1 MISFREYF
9 TLYEAA
15 NPHNLATGDRV
26 TLKIG
31 GQDVEFQVRD
41 KQSSTSSTPKPA
53 DAGEGYG
60 YYLNLEPIQNYG
72 DLENIAP
79 QTKDSQP
86 MTQYN
91 IGTVHNIPLDVIKQ
105 MVDSEQGSYK
115 HKSEISGS
123 TATQANSTAN
133 SAKQPGQPGYG
144 EGGTGGAQSND
155 QLTAGRQLAYDTINR
170 ASAEKSAK
178 SALGAK
184 IGQGID
190 DVARRMVPDQKKE
203 VRGASVYAKDGPGGV
218 AHQQIVPTGDA
229 RYDAKRQKELTNR
242 IS

>member
-1 MISFREYF
+1 MLDINVGGKDMKFKVVRRERGS
-9 TLYEAA
+9 AA
-15 NPHNLATGDRV
+15 G
-26 TLKIG
+26 
-31 GQDVEFQVRD
+31 
-41 KQSSTSSTPKPA
+41 TPGKTV
-53 DAGEGYG
+53 GYG
-60 YYLNLEPIQNYG
+60 HYIDLDPQEDYGSHPNIDPTSTEPSFVYNKGNHIQ
-72 DLENIAP
+72 
-79 QTKDSQP
+79 T
-86 MTQYN
+86 T
-91 IGTVHNIPLDVIKQ
+91 LDVIHDMGEK
-105 MVDSEQGSYK
+105 VKVSHPTDS
-115 HKSEISGS
+115 S
-123 TATQANSTAN
+123 TTNTTDR
-133 SAKQPGQPGYG
+133 PGEPGYG

-170 ASAEKSAK
+170 ASAQSRAK

-203 VRGASVYAKDGPGGV
+203 VRGASVYAQGGQGGV

>member
-15 NPHNLATGDRV
+15 NIHSLAAGDHV

-31 GQDVEFQVRD
+31 GQDVKFQVRD
-41 KQSSTSSTPKPA
+41 KQASTSSTPKPA
-53 DAGEGYG
+53 DAGDGYG
-60 YYLNLEPIQNYG
+60 HYANLEPLENFG
-72 DLENIAP
+72 NLENISP
-79 QTKDSQP
+79 QTKDTQP
-86 MTQYN
+86 SAIYN
-91 IGTVHNIPLDVIKQ
+91 VGTVHNMPLDVIKQ
-105 MVDSEQGSYK
+105 MVDSGQGTWTP
-115 HKSEISGS
+115 KSNIPAS
-123 TATQANSTAN
+123 TATPGAP
-133 SAKQPGQPGYG
+133 AKQPGQPGYG
-144 EGGTGGAQSND
+144 EGGTGGAQSD
-155 QLTAGRQLAYDTINR
+155 DKLSSGRQLAYDTINR

-190 DVARRMVPDQKKE
+190 DVARRMVPDQRKE

-218 AHQQIVPTGDA
+218 AHQQIVPTGDG